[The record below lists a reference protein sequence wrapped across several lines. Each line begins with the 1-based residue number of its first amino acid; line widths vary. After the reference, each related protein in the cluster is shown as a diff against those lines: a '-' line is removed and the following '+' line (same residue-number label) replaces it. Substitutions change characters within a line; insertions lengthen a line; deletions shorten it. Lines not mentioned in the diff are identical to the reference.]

1 LFTNDNNNKVQ
12 KYVFLL
18 ISKLKYMEYFHKEPR
33 IAVFPG
39 SFDPITVGHEAII
52 RRALPLFDKIIVAIG
67 HNTAKQT
74 LFPLERRI
82 EWIKTVFKDKSD
94 VVEVQSFTGL
104 TIDFCKQMK
113 AQFILRGLR
122 TSTDFEFEY
131 SVGQVNRQ
139 IGGIETVLML
149 TDPEYMHISSSIVRD
164 IFRYK
169 GQFKSLI
176 PKGIKL
182 TTDEK

>member
-1 LFTNDNNNKVQ
+1 
-12 KYVFLL
+12 
-18 ISKLKYMEYFHKEPR
+18 MENFRKEPR

-52 RRALPLFDKIIVAIG
+52 RRALTLFDKVIVAIG
-67 HNTAKQT
+67 HNTAKKS

-82 EWIKTVFKDKSD
+82 EWIKTALQDKSD

-104 TIDFCKQMK
+104 TIDFCKKMN
-113 AQFILRGLR
+113 ARFIVRGLR

-131 SVGQVNRQ
+131 STGQVNRQ
-139 IGGIETVLML
+139 IGGIETVLLL
-149 TDPEYMHISSSIVRD
+149 TDPQYTHISSGIVRD
-164 IFRYK
+164 IFLY
-169 GQFKSLI
+169 GGALETLI

>member
-1 LFTNDNNNKVQ
+1 
-12 KYVFLL
+12 
-18 ISKLKYMEYFHKEPR
+18 MENSHQEPR

-52 RRALPLFDKIIVAIG
+52 RRALTLFDKVIVAIG
-67 HNTAKQT
+67 HNTTKKS

-82 EWIKTVFKDKSD
+82 EWIKTALQDKSD

-104 TIDFCKQMK
+104 TIDFCKKMN
-113 AQFILRGLR
+113 ARFIVRGLR

-131 SVGQVNRQ
+131 STGQVNRQ
-139 IGGIETVLML
+139 IGGIETILLL
-149 TDPEYMHISSSIVRD
+149 TDPQYTHISSGIVRD
-164 IFRYK
+164 IFLY
-169 GQFKSLI
+169 GGALETLI

>member
-1 LFTNDNNNKVQ
+1 M
-12 KYVFLL
+12 KY
-18 ISKLKYMEYFHKEPR
+18 SHKEPR

-52 RRALPLFDKIIVAIG
+52 RRSLLLFDKVVVAIG
-67 HNTAKQT
+67 HNTSKQA

-94 VVEVQSFTGL
+94 VVEVQSFSGL
-104 TIDFCKQMK
+104 TIDFCRKMK

-122 TSTDFEFEY
+122 TLTDFEFEY
-131 SVGQVNRQ
+131 SAGQVNRQ

-149 TDPEYMHISSSIVRD
+149 TDPEYTHISSSIVRD
-164 IFRYK
+164 IFLY
-169 GQFKSLI
+169 GGTLESLI

>member
-1 LFTNDNNNKVQ
+1 
-12 KYVFLL
+12 
-18 ISKLKYMEYFHKEPR
+18 MENSHQEPR

-52 RRALPLFDKIIVAIG
+52 RRALALFDKVIVAIG
-67 HNTAKQT
+67 HNTAKKS

-82 EWIKTVFKDKSD
+82 EWIKTALQDKND
-94 VVEVQSFTGL
+94 VVEIQSFTGL
-104 TIDFCKQMK
+104 TIDFCKKMN
-113 AQFILRGLR
+113 ARFIVRGLR

-131 SVGQVNRQ
+131 SAAQVNRQ
-139 IGGIETVLML
+139 IGGIETVLLL
-149 TDPEYMHISSSIVRD
+149 TDPQYTHISSGIVRD
-164 IFRYK
+164 IFLY
-169 GQFKSLI
+169 GGALETLI

>member
-1 LFTNDNNNKVQ
+1 MSDNIPRN
-12 KYVFLL
+12 
-18 ISKLKYMEYFHKEPR
+18 EYIKNMTSHHQPPR

-52 RRALPLFDKIIVAIG
+52 RRALHLFDKVIVAIG
-67 HNTAKQT
+67 HNTAKKT
-74 LFPLERRI
+74 LFPLERRK
-82 EWIKTVFKDKSD
+82 EWVKFALQDKSD

-104 TIDFCKQMK
+104 TIDFCRKVN

-131 SVGQVNRQ
+131 SAGQVNRQ

-149 TDPEYMHISSSIVRD
+149 TDPQYTHISSSIVRD
-164 IFRYK
+164 IFLYG
-169 GQFKSLI
+169 GQFESLI
-176 PKGIKL
+176 PKGIHL
-182 TTDEK
+182 TNEK